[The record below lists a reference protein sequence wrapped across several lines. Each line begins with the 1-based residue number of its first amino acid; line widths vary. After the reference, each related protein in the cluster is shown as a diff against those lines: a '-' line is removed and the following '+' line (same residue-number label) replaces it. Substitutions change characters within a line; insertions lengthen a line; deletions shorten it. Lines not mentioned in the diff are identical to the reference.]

1 LKILLHSE
9 EEYLNIN
16 NKRLVGTCSLENHV
30 KLMKD
35 GEHLRTEVMNATI
48 RPVFNPDPTPVNSSF
63 RNKTRHE
70 YQTACDDTVGMM
82 TRHWI

>member
-1 LKILLHSE
+1 
-9 EEYLNIN
+9 
-16 NKRLVGTCSLENHV
+16 
-30 KLMKD
+30 MKD